1 MYYGIGLIPIDFYL
15 LNRKDSKRIIEYCLK
30 EGHIIKD
37 FTHTCDK
44 YINIEKISQEER
56 FFMSKKNVLVH
67 FNKRAPIVNILD
79 KGLMAV
85 IGILKIEE
93 E

>member
-1 MYYGIGLIPIDFYL
+1 
-15 LNRKDSKRIIEYCLK
+15 
-30 EGHIIKD
+30 
-37 FTHTCDK
+37 
-44 YINIEKISQEER
+44 
-56 FFMSKKNVLVH
+56 MSKKNVLVH